1 MLGIELVAN
10 SVTRAPF
17 GAAERVGRRVTDHAR
32 SHGVLLRPLGDV
44 VVVMPPLSITGA
56 EIDLL
61 AQAVSRTIFETLP
74 DGFN

>member
-1 MLGIELVAN
+1 M
-10 SVTRAPF
+10 
-17 GAAERVGRRVTDHAR
+17 GRRVTDHAR